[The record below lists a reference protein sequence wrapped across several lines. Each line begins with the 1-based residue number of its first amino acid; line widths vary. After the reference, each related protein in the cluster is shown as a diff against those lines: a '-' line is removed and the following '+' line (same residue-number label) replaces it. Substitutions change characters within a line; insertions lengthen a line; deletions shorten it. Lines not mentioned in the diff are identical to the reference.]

1 MQQLAR
7 QVQRPGDQPQ
17 DDRPPDEPG
26 WWFITDGKAVWWLAS
41 DGRWYPPTH
50 EGAPPPPESLR
61 NPDGSGFGL
70 AALAIGIVVTLA
82 GLIPLLLFIGWALT
96 PT

>member
-1 MQQLAR
+1 MQHLAR
-7 QVQRPGDQPQ
+7 QVQRPGDQQQ
-17 DDRPPDEPG
+17 DDGPPDEPA
-26 WWFITDGKAVWWLAS
+26 WWFVTDGKNVWWLAS

-50 EGAPPPPESLR
+50 EGAPPPPESLGS
-61 NPDGSGFGL
+61 PGGSGFGL